1 MIFVKNFRIELLRE
15 ISGLIAVEN
24 DSGLLLALTI
34 LDDSTPMAEQTILDG
49 TLFDLTGIL
58 TIEKGY
64 KSLLSKRPK

>member
-49 TLFDLTGIL
+49 TLFYLTGIL